1 MENTF
6 IYIDD
11 IKGESLERNHKEWI
25 PAKTLSWE
33 VTRTLDM
40 DDLGTTQ
47 RGYANSSFGKVSV
60 STELSVASPK
70 LMLSVADGTVR
81 KEIKIEMCR
90 SGDSSGHGMEP
101 YLIWKL
107 YDVVIDTAGVPTLVD
122 AVREGGRFV
131 TITPFSAP
139 TPEDHPSVDVRLTS
153 VEISREDLQDVVA
166 RAASGAGVLPDVE
179 SLPLEAAGRAHA
191 RLEAGGVRGKLVLVP

>member
-6 IYIDD
+6 ISIGD
-11 IKGESLERNHKEWI
+11 IKGECMERNHKEWI

-60 STELSVASPK
+60 TTELSVASPK
-70 LMLSVADGTVR
+70 LMLSVADGTTR
-81 KEIKIEMCR
+81 KEITIEMCR
-90 SGDSSGHGMEP
+90 SSDSAGKGMEP

-107 YDVVIDTAGVPTLVD
+107 FD
-122 AVREGGRFV
+122 V
-131 TITPFSAP
+131 TIDKYEVSGGEEQIPEEGWDMAYRRIEVQYKKADPATGALSPGGDFSW
-139 TPEDHPSVDVRLTS
+139 
-153 VEISREDLQDVVA
+153 DLM
-166 RAASGAGVLPDVE
+166 AGE
-179 SLPLEAAGRAHA
+179 MG
-191 RLEAGGVRGKLVLVP
+191 